1 MARKVRHLLGISGGK
16 DSAALAIYMKDH
28 YPDLDL
34 EYYTTDTGKELEETY
49 QLIDNLEVYLGK
61 KIHLLVAA
69 EDSHQNPFDHFYEI
83 FGGYLPSSQARWCT
97 KKLKLD
103 PFEDYVGDDLVISYV
118 GIRGDEDR
126 EGYISKKQNIQ
137 SIFPFR
143 QNIWSVDVMQ
153 MAFDNVNMPLI
164 ESYYAAFDDTP
175 TIERIFEV
183 VRTPL
188 SKSFLMEEKVK
199 LLLDLDTPL
208 FNKVIYQFLQITDK
222 PMAHE
227 SDFPLLENKD
237 ILIKKDIFQILR
249 DSGVGVPAYYEPI
262 EFEIDGKKG
271 TYSRSRSGCFFCFFQ
286 QKIEW
291 VWLLEQHPDRF
302 AKAMEYEKEG
312 YSWMDEPLEDLAKP
326 ERVAQIKRDY
336 IKRQERA
343 KKATA
348 SNSNLLMDILTDEG
362 DGCIACFV

>member
-1 MARKVRHLLGISGGK
+1 MGISGGK
-16 DSAALAIYMKDH
+16 DSAALAIYMKNK
-28 YPDLDL
+28 YPDLDI

-49 QLIDNLEVYLGK
+49 QLIDNLENYLGK
-61 KIHLLVAA
+61 KIHRLVAA
-69 EDSHQNPFDHFYEI
+69 EDSHQNPFDHYYEI
-83 FGGYLPSSQARWCT
+83 FGGFLPSSTARWCT

-126 EGYISKKQNIQ
+126 EGYISTKANIQ

-143 QNIWSVDVMQ
+143 QNIWSIDVMKQ
-153 MAFDNVNMPLI
+153 VFDNININLVEQLYLQHS
-164 ESYYAAFDDTP
+164 ESGIP
-175 TIERIFEV
+175 SRIYEV
-183 VRTPL
+183 IQREVSR
-188 SKSFLMEEKVK
+188 SFLLANKVK
-199 LLLDLDTPL
+199 LLLDLDTVL
-208 FNKVIYQFLQITDK
+208 FNKVVYGFLKMTNRPIAFED
-222 PMAHE
+222 H
-227 SDFPLLENKD
+227 FPLLDNVDVLVKN
-237 ILIKKDIFQILR
+237 DIFALLR
-249 DSGVGVPAYYEPI
+249 ESGVGVPAYYEPI
-262 EFEIDGKKG
+262 EFEVDGKKG

-302 AKAMEYEKEG
+302 AKAIEYEKEG
-312 YSWMDEPLEDLAKP
+312 YSWMDERLEDLAKP

-343 KKATA
+343 EKAKVND
-348 SNSNLLMDILTDEG
+348 SDLLLDILTDEG